1 MIHSLPA
8 EVGVTPVA
16 ARWTRALFARYEG
29 LQPGEKVILSVRPED
44 IQLAETRPEGENV
57 WEGIVD
63 QKVFLGEAVDF
74 QVKIRDRA
82 LQSRAHPSL
91 RTRVGEP
98 ICLRI
103 DPEKCVALRA
113 TGEWAPAE

>member
-1 MIHSLPA
+1 MKVRA
-8 EVGVTPVA
+8 VEV
-16 ARWTRALFARYEG
+16 
-29 LQPGEKVILSVRPED
+29 LQPGEKVILSVRAEE
-44 IQLAETRPEGENV
+44 IKHYETRSEGENI

-98 ICLRI
+98 IYLRI
-103 DPEKCVALRA
+103 DPDKCVALRA
-113 TGEWAPAE
+113 STT